1 MNLTH
6 RDHYLVATAIAC
18 AALCGSTAC
27 RGAEAQERIVLT
39 AGDLPASAGLGP
51 GGTWQSVAWAGDP
64 WPAFPGPSEVVI
76 EHGLGSEPRSA
87 LVYISF
93 AESGESAALAS
104 GDLALFR
111 SITESEIS
119 LANRTNQDFFFR
131 LVIE

>member
-1 MNLTH
+1 MNSMRSNRMALLGLALT
-6 RDHYLVATAIAC
+6 AAC
-18 AALCGSTAC
+18 AGAGC
-27 RGAEAQERIVLT
+27 RDAEAQERIVL
-39 AGDLPASAGLGP
+39 GPSDLPTSAGLGE
-51 GGTWQSVAWAGDP
+51 GGTWQSVGWSGDP

-76 EHGLGSEPRSA
+76 SHGLGTEPRSV

-93 AESGESAALAS
+93 EDSGASAALAS

-111 SITESEIS
+111 QVTDTEVT